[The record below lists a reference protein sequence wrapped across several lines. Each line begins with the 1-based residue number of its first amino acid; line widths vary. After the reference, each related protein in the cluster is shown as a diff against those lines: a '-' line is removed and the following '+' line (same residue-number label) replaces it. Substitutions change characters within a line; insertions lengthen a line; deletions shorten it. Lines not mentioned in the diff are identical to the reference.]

1 MNEHVSTW
9 KSPPLQSET
18 AASAGPRD
26 GGKMGI
32 ASGNSGKDCSSGPG
46 VLTSAARSEARRS
59 VAAILARDALA
70 ELVLDLA
77 ATAEA
82 IADHAPR
89 ASLDRLEKA
98 ILALPH
104 WLHSPSA

>member
-1 MNEHVSTW
+1 
-9 KSPPLQSET
+9 
-18 AASAGPRD
+18 
-26 GGKMGI
+26 MGI

-98 ILALPH
+98 ILALRTRV
-104 WLHSPSA
+104 PSIGMTFREIEAAAKRRAA